1 MNTLSNLASLRGFYT
16 PELIL
21 MAGSVAVL
29 LFSFAKNADKSRKAY
44 VAALVVLALAL
55 IAAIATPVT
64 QSQALF
70 EGMVAFD
77 SFGKF
82 FKILVIATAIVACV
96 MSDDAYDLKGLPRVE
111 YYSFLVA
118 LTLGLCVMC
127 SANDLLMMYLG
138 VEMASIIAYV
148 MTGYIAFNKRS
159 EEAGLKYVFYGGM
172 ASGVMIFGLSLLYG
186 LTGTLNLVEI
196 REFLAVNPT
205 DRLVLFITFIFILT
219 GLGYKMAVAPFH
231 MWSPDVY
238 EGAPIAVTAFLSV
251 ASKAAGFAM
260 TVRFFTVGFIQVSD
274 QGQWSALKAL
284 DWQFLVAVLAAM
296 TMTIGNLVA
305 LQQNNIKRF
314 LAYSSVAHAGYLLV
328 ALAVQSRGGVES
340 LAFYFM
346 IYFLMNLGAF
356 LVAILVANQFGTE
369 SIDDYKGMIKR
380 GGSGFVM
387 TLCLSVFLLSLAGI
401 PPFAGFIAKWYV
413 FGALIESGPGL
424 LWLAVIGV
432 LNSVVSLFYYVR
444 IVKFM
449 IFDEPKTA
457 DVVAAP
463 SVPFAILLATFTA
476 LTFGCGLFFG
486 PLAQWAKASAM
497 ILY

>member
-1 MNTLSNLASLRGFYT
+1 MNTLSNLISLQGYYT

-21 MAGSVAVL
+21 MAGTVAI
-29 LFSFAKNADKSRKAY
+29 LFLSFAKGADKSKHAF

-55 IAAIATPVT
+55 VAEITTPVVK
-64 QSQALF
+64 SQALF

-82 FKILVIATAIVACV
+82 FKILVIATAIVACLF
-96 MSDDAYDLKGLPRVE
+96 SDAAYDLKGLPRVE

-138 VEMASIIAYV
+138 IEMASIVSYIA
-148 MTGYIAFNKRS
+148 TGYIAFNKRS

-196 REFLAVNPT
+196 RQFLVANPT

-260 TVRFFTVGFIQVSD
+260 TVRFFTVGFIQI
-274 QGQWSALKAL
+274 GEGGEWAALKAL
-284 DWQFLVAVLAAM
+284 DWQFLVAVLAAI

-314 LAYSSVAHAGYLLV
+314 LAYSSVAHAGYMLM
-328 ALAVQSRGGVES
+328 ALAVQSRVGIEGIAV
-340 LAFYFM
+340 YFM
-346 IYFLMNLGAF
+346 VYFLMNLGAF

-369 SIDDYKGMIKR
+369 AIEDYKGMVRR
-380 GGSGFVM
+380 GGSGFVL
-387 TLCLSVFLLSLAGI
+387 TLCLSTFLLSLAGI

-413 FGALIESGPGL
+413 FGAVIKAGPGL
-424 LWLAVIGV
+424 LWLAVVGV
-432 LNSVVSLFYYVR
+432 INSVVSLFYYVR
-444 IVKFM
+444 IMKFM
-449 IFDEPKTA
+449 IFDDPQTA
-457 DVVAAP
+457 EAVAAP
-463 SVPFAILLATFTA
+463 SIPFAVLLATFA
-476 LTFGCGLFFG
+476 GLTLGCGLFFG
-486 PLAQWAKASAM
+486 PLAHWAKVSATL
-497 ILY
+497 LY